1 MKRLFDKDTWQEIF
15 GSIQKNKVRTVITMI
30 GVLWGI
36 FIYIALAGSS
46 KGLDNGFERAFQSI
60 AANSIFVWAQYT
72 SLPYAG
78 YKSQRAI
85 QLKLGDADILRKRV
99 KGIKFIAPRNVAGV
113 FGSAGGN
120 IVRGNKTGTY
130 AIYGEFPEYIKIA
143 TAKIFDGGR
152 FINNSD
158 IEKERKVCVIGE
170 RTLAEL
176 FEEGEDPIGKFI
188 SINKL
193 NFRVVGVHKFVQG
206 GGFGDD
212 GDIYIPFATF
222 KKIFNTGDNV
232 NFFMIAANDNID
244 GVEVEKNIKATL
256 KQIHKIDP
264 NDERAIG
271 GFNLGEVFKKIFNT
285 GDRVNFFMIAAD
297 ENIDGVQV
305 EKDIKA
311 TLKQIHKIDP
321 NDERAISGFNLG
333 EVFKKTMNFANGL
346 TFLSLVVGIAT
357 ILAGVIGI
365 GNILLI
371 SVKERTKEIG
381 IRRALGAT
389 PSEVRSQI
397 ILESVFLTILAGIIG
412 IILGALVLYGINAAT
427 ADMTDFPY
435 TNPTV
440 PIPYVLG
447 ALTLMIV
454 LGTLIGIIPA
464 QKAVSI
470 KPIDALREE

>member
-1 MKRLFDKDTWQEIF
+1 MKRIFDKDTWQEIF
-15 GSIQKNKVRTVITMI
+15 GSIQKNKVRTIITMI

-60 AANSIFVWAQYT
+60 ASNSIFVWAQYT
-72 SLPYAG
+72 SIPYGG

-85 QLKLGDADILRKRV
+85 QLKLGDVEILKKRV
-99 KGIKFIAPRNVAGV
+99 KGIKFIAPRNVRGV
-113 FGSAGGN
+113 FGSSGGN

-143 TAKIFDGGR
+143 TSKIYDGGR
-152 FINNSD
+152 FINQTD
-158 IEKERKVCVIGE
+158 IKNERKVCVIGE
-170 RTLAEL
+170 RTQLEL
-176 FEEGEDPIGKFI
+176 FEEDENPIGKFI
-188 SINKL
+188 SINKI
-193 NFRVVGVHKFVQG
+193 NFKVVGVHKFVQG

-222 KKIFNTGDNV
+222 RKIFNTGDDV
-232 NFFMIAANDNID
+232 GWFMIAADENID
-244 GVEVEKNIKATL
+244 GVKVERDIKATL
-256 KQIHKIDP
+256 KEIHTIDP

-271 GFNLGEVFKKIFNT
+271 GFNLGEVF
-285 GDRVNFFMIAAD
+285 R
-297 ENIDGVQV
+297 
-305 EKDIKA
+305 
-311 TLKQIHKIDP
+311 
-321 NDERAISGFNLG
+321 
-333 EVFKKTMNFANGL
+333 KTMNFANGL
-346 TFLSLVVGIAT
+346 TFLSLIVGIAT

-397 ILESVFLTILAGIIG
+397 ILESVFLTVLAGIIG

-427 ADMTDFPY
+427 VDMTDFPY

-447 ALTLMIV
+447 ALALMII

-464 QKAVSI
+464 QKAVNV